1 MHQSRSPICYLLS
14 PICYFLLSLKG
25 HDEFLQQSQGDRL
38 HQLHRAVHILI
49 LPNCWDVLSAVVLRE
64 AGAKAIATTSAGL
77 AWAHGYPDGE
87 KLPVDA
93 LIRAIREIIQV
104 IDLPLTVDLESG
116 FTDDLATL
124 ATTID
129 AVIDAGAV
137 GINLEDG
144 SKTPESL
151 ASKIHVVK
159 EVSNRKDV
167 PLFLNARTDVVLRS
181 LVPEPEAMNEV
192 VRRGTLYREAGGDGF
207 FVPGLV
213 QLDKIRAIVESVD
226 VPLNVLATRGVAP
239 IAEIEKTG
247 AKRLSV
253 GARLSEAVF
262 GRLKQLATKL
272 LHDRSLDELFTE
284 SLSFAEINKLL
295 S

>member
-1 MHQSRSPICYLLS
+1 MNTSIKAKAAAFHA
-14 PICYFLLSLKG
+14 
-25 HDEFLQQSQGDRL
+25 L
-38 HQLHRAVHILI
+38 HHSDQILV
-49 LPNCWDVLSAVVLRE
+49 LPNCWDVLSALVLKE

-93 LIRAIREIIQV
+93 LIRAIQEIIQV

-116 FTDDLATL
+116 FTDDLATF
-124 ATTID
+124 ATTIE

-137 GINLEDG
+137 GMNLEDG
-144 SKTPESL
+144 SKAPEL
-151 ASKIHVVK
+151 LVSKIGVVK
-159 EVSNRKDV
+159 EVAGRKGV
-167 PLFLNARTDVVLRS
+167 PFFLNARTDVVLRS
-181 LVPEPEAMNEV
+181 LVPEEEAVQEV
-192 VRRGTLYREAGGDGF
+192 IRRAMLYRQAGGDGF

-213 QLDKIRAIVESVD
+213 QLEKIRTIVDSVD
-226 VPLNVLATRGVAP
+226 LPLNVLATRGVAT

-247 AKRLSV
+247 AKRLSL

-272 LHDRSLDELFTE
+272 LRDRSLEGLFAE
-284 SLSFAEINKLL
+284 SLPFAEINALL